1 MNKVDQMRYLL
12 LICHD
17 FATVVI
23 PFFRAVLFVTV
34 ILVIAPSCSCG
45 SSLVLVTQLLLQ
57 KNEHGFDVQGF
68 RYINDTC
75 DAYKKLSFPEKL
87 FYFIYPHRARNCDSL
102 VANATKN

>member
-1 MNKVDQMRYLL
+1 MNWYLFL
-12 LICHD
+12 
-17 FATVVI
+17 V
-23 PFFRAVLFVTV
+23 V

-57 KNEHGFDVQGF
+57 KNEQGFDIQGF

-87 FYFIYPHRARNCDSL
+87 FYFIYPQSGLEIATHWSPMRPKIEQWQLMIFSEL
-102 VANATKN
+102 VASW